1 MDDQVFPTSFYAHLS
16 FVRSSISLHGV
27 NVERKSRTTYA
38 GKVFFSEAAEAHF

>member
-1 MDDQVFPTSFYAHLS
+1 MADQASPRSFYAHLS

-38 GKVFFSEAAEAHF
+38 GKVFLSESAEAYF